1 MKNNLFVER
10 TITVRLEPSE
20 AIGQTVRIFNEAT
33 NFFLRLGFHNKTHS
47 KRRLQALGYYEA
59 RDRWPAL
66 QSSLVQGARDCAAD
80 MLKRERCRRL
90 PIKKPDSSARFN
102 QRTFKAFLD
111 SGSLSLTTV
120 EGRLK
125 VPLHIPEYFRKYAG
139 GKIKALRVR
148 DVDHNLMADLVVE
161 LPNVPIKD
169 VANPRVVGIDRG
181 VNNIAVTSDG
191 RFFNSKHLRNV
202 RGRYAYLRCELQ
214 SAGTRSAKR
223 HLKRLSGRERRFQ
236 ADVNHRIAKEIV
248 GTDFDVLALEDLSI
262 KKDKRLGKEFNRKLG
277 RWAFVQFEAF
287 LRYKSEECGKRVV
300 SVPPYYTSQMCSR
313 CGDLGIREGHSFRCP
328 VCGFSLNAD
337 LNAARNIASLG
348 KALVGRP
355 TVNGP
360 IVATGDAEHRTS
372 VEVSYKPPIS
382 MGGS

>member
-1 MKNNLFVER
+1 VRR

-20 AIGQTVRIFNEAT
+20 AIERTVRIFNEAT
-33 NFFLRLGFHNKTHS
+33 NFFLRLGFHNRTHS
-47 KRRLQALGYYEA
+47 KRKLQALGYYEA

-66 QSSLVQGARDCAAD
+66 RSSLVQEARDCAAD

-90 PIKKPDSSARFN
+90 PIKKPNSSARFD
-102 QRTFKAFLD
+102 QRAFKAFLD

-125 VPLHIPEYFRKYAG
+125 VPLRIPEYFRKYAG
-139 GKIKALRVR
+139 VKVNALRVR
-148 DVDHNLMADLVVE
+148 KVDRKLVADLVVK
-161 LPNVPIKD
+161 LPDVPIKE

-181 VNNIAVTSDG
+181 INNIAVTSDG
-191 RFFNSKHLRNV
+191 GFFNSRHLRNV
-202 RGRYAYLRCELQ
+202 RGRYAYLRGELQ
-214 SAGTRSAKR
+214 SAGTRSARR

-236 ADVNHRIAKEIV
+236 ADVNHTSAKEVV
-248 GTDFDVLALEDLSI
+248 GADFEVLALEDLSI
-262 KKDKRLGKEFNRKLG
+262 RKDRRLGKEFNRKLG
-277 RWAFVQFEAF
+277 RWAFAQFEAI

-313 CGDLGIREGHSFRCP
+313 CGNLGIREGHSFRCP
-328 VCGFSLNAD
+328 VCGYSLNAD
-337 LNAARNIASLG
+337 LNAARNIANLG

-360 IVATGDAEHRTS
+360 IVATGDAENRTS
-372 VEVSYKPPIS
+372 VEVSYKPSVS
-382 MGGS
+382 MDGS

>member
-1 MKNNLFVER
+1 MER

-20 AIGQTVRIFNEAT
+20 AIGQTVRVFNEAT
-33 NFFLRLGFHNKTHS
+33 NFFLRLGFHNRTHS
-47 KRRLQALGYYEA
+47 KRKLQALGYYDA

-90 PIKKPDSSARFN
+90 PFKRPDSSARFD

-139 GKIKALRVR
+139 GLVNALRVR
-148 DVDHNLMADLVVE
+148 EVDHYLMADLVVE
-161 LPNVPIKD
+161 LPDVPIKD
-169 VANPRVVGIDRG
+169 VTIPRVVGIDRG
-181 VNNIAVTSDG
+181 INNIAVTSDAK
-191 RFFNSKHLRNV
+191 FFNSKHLRNV

-236 ADVNHRIAKEIV
+236 ADVNHRSAKEIV
-248 GTDFDVLALEDLSI
+248 GADIDVLALEDLSI
-262 KKDKRLGKEFNRKLG
+262 RKDKRLGKEFNRKLG
-277 RWAFVQFEAF
+277 RWAFAQFEAF
-287 LRYKSEECGKRVV
+287 LRYKSEECGKLVV
-300 SVPPYYTSQMCSR
+300 SVPPEYTSQMCSR
-313 CGDLGIREGHSFRCP
+313 CGNLGIRGGHSFRCP
-328 VCGFSLNAD
+328 VCGCSLNAD

-348 KALVGRP
+348 NALVGRP

-360 IVATGDAEHRTS
+360 IVATGDAENPTS
-372 VEVSYKPPIS
+372 VEASYKLPIS